1 MSIPGKVLIALLV
14 SAFAAALLSSLA
26 TATPMLSFAAIAG
39 ASIASVLLSHKALP
53 MPSGLANSQSGP
65 KPPKTKSGAMEEG
78 KIKWF
83 NTSKGFGFIVR
94 ESGEEIFVHH
104 RSVQGEARRG
114 MRDGTA
120 VQFKVVKTS
129 KGPQAEDVTVLS

>member
-14 SAFAAALLSSLA
+14 SALVAALLNSMA
-26 TATPMLSFAAIAG
+26 TATPLLSFAAIAA
-39 ASIASVLLSHKALP
+39 ASVASVLLSHKALP
-53 MPSGLANSQSGP
+53 MPSGLANSGSEP
-65 KPPKTKSGAMEEG
+65 KPATSKSVDLEEG

-83 NTSKGFGFIVR
+83 NSSKGFGFIVR
-94 ESGEEIFVHH
+94 ESGEESFVHH
-104 RSVQGEARRG
+104 RSVRGDARRG

-129 KGPQAEDVTVLS
+129 KGPQAEDVSVLG